1 MALLSL
7 VYLKTFH
14 SVSRLL
20 LIIIVLIPK
29 DKSISPPIKVLFNVV
44 EWTFEDVECRFSDTE
59 HTFNIDERNF
69 LIGKS
74 TFFSNNNQEIS

>member
-1 MALLSL
+1 M
-7 VYLKTFH
+7 
-14 SVSRLL
+14 L

-29 DKSISPPIKVLFNVV
+29 DKSISRSINVLFNVI
-44 EWTFEDVECRFSDTE
+44 ERTFEDVEHRFSDAE
-59 HTFNIDERNF
+59 HTFNIDELNF